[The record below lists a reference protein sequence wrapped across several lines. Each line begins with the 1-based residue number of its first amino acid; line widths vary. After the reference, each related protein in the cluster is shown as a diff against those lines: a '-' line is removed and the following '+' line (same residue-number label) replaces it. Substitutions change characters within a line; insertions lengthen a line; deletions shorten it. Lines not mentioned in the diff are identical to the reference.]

1 MKNALMLRAL
11 LLVAGAFGV
20 GVGCGMLATPVAFQA
35 SAGIGLGSDVNLL
48 NEMRA
53 SGGAAL
59 GAGALIFLGAFF
71 AALRHTANIVAATL
85 YLSYGASRLISVC
98 VDGMP
103 NAALLAVTAFEIAMG
118 ALCALALLRWGAPM
132 TRDAA

>member
-35 SAGIGLGSDVNLL
+35 SAGIALGSDVNLL

-53 SGGAAL
+53 SGGAVL

-71 AALRHTANIVAATL
+71 AALRTTAIIVAATL
-85 YLSYGASRLISVC
+85 YLSYGAARLFSMG
-98 VDGMP
+98 VDGPP
-103 NAALLAVTAFEIAMG
+103 NAALLAVTALEIAIG
-118 ALCALALLRWGAPM
+118 ALCAFALFRRAAPM
-132 TRDAA
+132 TRDVA